1 MFEKFKEIFSGLERA
16 HGEYIAGELDEKGK
30 KGGKAYIKKTPVTD
44 DMWRTHLRG
53 DNPSLGI
60 VPINDDSMCR
70 WGCIDVDTY
79 PIDHKAIVEE
89 IQKLELPLVV
99 ARSKS
104 GGAHIFLFLSE
115 WVPAKIVRSKLIEWS
130 ADLGHANTEVFPK
143 QISINTER
151 GDVGNF
157 LNLPYHG
164 GDDSFRYA
172 FNDVGESMTLE
183 EFYTKVDAVSLT
195 KSQLTK
201 RKAKRE
207 IAVEM
212 DDGPPCLQ
220 TLMSMGISEG
230 GRDQVLYQY
239 AVYAKKAFPDSWQ
252 TKIGKFNYQYFSP
265 ELSIEQV
272 NKTIKQHE
280 KQDYQYKC
288 KDQPICSVCN
298 PVQCKLRKHG
308 IGSAYQHQL
317 TDLTKLESDQPVW
330 FLNVDGKRMELDTD
344 TLYDQNKFRKRCM
357 DVLTELPP
365 RMKEVDWSAKV
376 NFLLEN
382 SDVIEMPKEITKQGR
397 FDEHLKSFMRE
408 NGEALSIDEVL
419 IDKVF
424 TDKENVSWFTL
435 SALESFLKSRKFADY
450 NETQICGRI
459 RELEGGSKKKRVK
472 GALEHLWYMPSFNF
486 DTTPLPTKD
495 LEDEVPF

>member
-1 MFEKFKEIFSGLERA
+1 MLTF
-16 HGEYIAGELDEKGK
+16 
-30 KGGKAYIKKTPVTD
+30 
-44 DMWRTHLRG
+44 
-53 DNPSLGI
+53 
-60 VPINDDSMCR
+60 
-70 WGCIDVDTY
+70 
-79 PIDHKAIVEE
+79 
-89 IQKLELPLVV
+89 
-99 ARSKS
+99 
-104 GGAHIFLFLSE
+104 FLFLSE

-172 FNDVGESMTLE
+172 FNDAGESMTLE
-183 EFYTKVDAVSLT
+183 EIYTRVDAVSLT

-272 NKTIKQHE
+272 NKTIKQH
-280 KQDYQYKC
+280 
-288 KDQPICSVCN
+288 
-298 PVQCKLRKHG
+298 
-308 IGSAYQHQL
+308 
-317 TDLTKLESDQPVW
+317 
-330 FLNVDGKRMELDTD
+330 
-344 TLYDQNKFRKRCM
+344 
-357 DVLTELPP
+357 
-365 RMKEVDWSAKV
+365 
-376 NFLLEN
+376 
-382 SDVIEMPKEITKQGR
+382 
-397 FDEHLKSFMRE
+397 
-408 NGEALSIDEVL
+408 
-419 IDKVF
+419 
-424 TDKENVSWFTL
+424 
-435 SALESFLKSRKFADY
+435 
-450 NETQICGRI
+450 
-459 RELEGGSKKKRVK
+459 
-472 GALEHLWYMPSFNF
+472 
-486 DTTPLPTKD
+486 
-495 LEDEVPF
+495 